1 MRFRTG
7 AGQLAGFVLD
17 SLRGLSETLQ
27 YGQGAVRL
35 EQMDRMT
42 DQLSE
47 EEARL
52 KRTAGRNAAATNLV
66 ILLFDLAML
75 FLSARLCGFSGCLI
89 TTLALMSSFGPCV
102 ALAALGSTL
111 QNTFAAGNRVLDI
124 LEESPG
130 SGGGHRTAGGG
141 VFRCSQPECQL
152 CLPGRAGLEGSVA
165 CHPPIRWWASWD
177 GPDQAKARC
186 SSCLCASGRC
196 SRDRSG
202 YRIGMWTDQYS
213 RSSSDGELCHAGDPF
228 VPRQHPQ

>member
-1 MRFRTG
+1 M
-7 AGQLAGFVLD
+7 Q
-17 SLRGLSETLQ
+17 
-27 YGQGAVRL
+27 RL
-35 EQMDRMT
+35 PT
-42 DQLSE
+42 WS
-47 EEARL
+47 
-52 KRTAGRNAAATNLV
+52 

-124 LEESPG
+124 LEESPVVEEVTG
-130 SGGGHRTAGGG
+130 
-141 VFRCSQPECQL
+141 QPEVEFSGAASQNVSFAYQGEPVL
-152 CLPGRAGLEGSVA
+152 GRTCRLSSL
-165 CHPPIRWWASWD
+165 PIRWWASWD

-196 SRDRSG
+196 SRDRI
-202 YRIGMWTDQYS
+202 RILGSECGPDQYS